1 MPIFGVTGEI
11 ENLIRLC
18 QHKKLARF
26 IIAISKLYLK
36 TEVKARMQNR
46 NTIDKVVVQFSLG
59 EGLTNTNW
67 GIGRTNEIKRITLDV
82 IDRARKKRFN
92 CF

>member
-11 ENLIRLC
+11 ENLIRLY
-18 QHKKLARF
+18 QQKKLARF

-67 GIGRTNEIKRITLDV
+67 GIRRTNEIKRITLEI
-82 IDRARKKRFN
+82 IDKARKKRFN
-92 CF
+92 S